1 MRVIGGAA
9 RGRKLREPAGMDVR
23 PTTDKVKESLFN
35 IVQFDVEGA
44 RVLDMFAGTGQLGIE
59 ALSRGA
65 AEAVFLEAS
74 PVSARIVAENLRLT
88 GFSDRARLIRG
99 DALRTAESAGRFD
112 LIFIDPPY
120 DSELAKQAVE
130 RIIAFDILKEN
141 GIMICETR
149 VDYNTPEAS
158 WPYEKLKE
166 YRYGRIKLTKYG
178 RAPAEE

>member
-1 MRVIGGAA
+1 
-9 RGRKLREPAGMDVR
+9 MDVR

-35 IVQFDVEGA
+35 IVQFRIEGA

-65 AEAVFLEAS
+65 AEAVFMEAS
-74 PVSARIVAENLRLT
+74 PVSAKIVAENLRIT
-88 GFSDRARLIRG
+88 GLADRAKLIRG
-99 DALRTAESAGRFD
+99 DALRSVESAGRFD

-120 DSELAKQAVE
+120 DSGLAEQAVE

-149 VDYNTPEAS
+149 VDHETPEAS
-158 WPYEKLKE
+158 RPYEKLRE
-166 YRYGRIKLTKYG
+166 YRYGRIKLTTYG
-178 RAPAEE
+178 RASSEE

>member
-1 MRVIGGAA
+1 
-9 RGRKLREPAGMDVR
+9 MDVR

-35 IVQFDVEGA
+35 IVQFDIEGA

-65 AEAVFLEAS
+65 AEAVFMEAS

-88 GFSDRARLIRG
+88 ELGGRARIVRG
-99 DALRTAESAGRFD
+99 DALRSVESNGRFD

-120 DSELAKQAVE
+120 DTELARRAVE
-130 RIIAFDILKEN
+130 QIIAFDILKEN

-158 WPYEKLKE
+158 QPYEKLRE

-178 RAPAEE
+178 RITSEP